1 MLARIII
8 QYFCIVLHLNR
19 ICVKFNL
26 VNALFWAC
34 FIYVL
39 FVSCLF
45 VRHVFSMLFF
55 FGFLSVSFLKTNTI
69 DVYYTMSSNN
79 KWAPGRRLNFWVDCD
94 QLSSSYITYR
104 KIYKCLHKFGVFVS
118 SRTGI
123 RKPVYFS
130 TSYSIYTLCI
140 HICIST
146 GFCRLYRCSSNA
158 VNETER
164 IESLV
169 IGTNLSE
176 RANRYSLVL
185 ASAVMETN
193 DTFAQTDFML
203 HIYVHMVHDEKLNV
217 FPPPNHIA
225 IMKIDWISY
234 F

>member
-1 MLARIII
+1 MFYTWIGSVWNSIWSTL
-8 QYFCIVLHLNR
+8 
-19 ICVKFNL
+19 
-26 VNALFWAC
+26 C
-34 FIYVL
+34 FEHVL
-39 FVSCLF
+39 FTFYLF
-45 VRHVFSMLFF
+45 HVYLFDTFSRCCFF

-104 KIYKCLHKFGVFVS
+104 KIYKCLHKFGVFVC

-169 IGTNLSE
+169 IGSNLSE
-176 RANRYSLVL
+176 RASRYSLVL

-217 FPPPNHIA
+217 FPPNHIA